1 MESIYINIAFVI
13 VNGYLAY
20 MLETLWIKV
29 VNAAACLLNIL
40 VVAVV
45 VLSKTVQ

>member
-1 MESIYINIAFVI
+1 MESIYINIAFI
-13 VNGYLAY
+13 GVNGYLAY

-45 VLSKTVQ
+45 LSKTVQ